1 MINFDA
7 PEPVWEQ
14 VYRELRSRIETGA
27 YQENRIIPS
36 ITQLEQEFE
45 VARGTI
51 RKVRDR
57 LAEEGFLVAISGRG
71 TFVRPRGD
79 WQLPKQ

>member
-1 MINFDA
+1 MIDFDA
-7 PEPVWEQ
+7 PTPVWEQ
-14 VYRELRSRIETGA
+14 LYDILRGRIESGV

-36 ITQLEQEFE
+36 ITQLEQEFG

-57 LAEEGFLVAISGRG
+57 LAEEGFLRAVSGRG
-71 TFVRPRGD
+71 TFVRPRQD
-79 WQLPKQ
+79 WPLNEQ